1 MVLVLT
7 TASGCGYSQQEIYPD
22 HVQTV
27 AIPLFE
33 NRTFYQG
40 VEFDLTEALVKEI
53 ELRTPY
59 KVISNENA
67 ADTRLAG
74 TVRAIEQA
82 QLRRRRPGG
91 LPQEM
96 EVTVT
101 VDFEWRD
108 LQTQDILAGAPG
120 LAEVGTYL
128 PSDPVSE
135 PFEIAQHD
143 AVEKLAAAIVSRLQS
158 DW

>member
-67 ADTRLAG
+67 RAEAELLYKFPQRRSLAKLH
-74 TVRAIEQA
+74 R
-82 QLRRRRPGG
+82 
-91 LPQEM
+91 
-96 EVTVT
+96 
-101 VDFEWRD
+101 W
-108 LQTQDILAGAPG
+108 LQFNKHLAS
-120 LAEVGTYL
+120 V
-128 PSDPVSE
+128 
-135 PFEIAQHD
+135 H
-143 AVEKLAAAIVSRLQS
+143 R
-158 DW
+158 